1 MTIKDTLTE
10 IVVSIMPS
18 NAKIRVNHQ
27 IENYQANISWNLDN
41 DPERPNKKSKTI
53 ILNVPDEVLQDILN
67 LPEAQQQGALNKIQ
81 SYLRSN
87 LEGFDPDHNEPYEMP
102 SPSVTWVIN
111 STIAG
116 LKS

>member
-1 MTIKDTLTE
+1 M
-10 IVVSIMPS
+10 S
-18 NAKIRVNHQ
+18 
-27 IENYQANISWNLDN
+27 Y
-41 DPERPNKKSKTI
+41 
-53 ILNVPDEVLQDILN
+53 EVLEDIPN
-67 LPEAQQQGALNKIQ
+67 LPEAQQQGALKKIQ

-87 LEGFDPDHNEPYEMP
+87 LEVFDPDHNEPYGMP